1 MIPWLRRRGRGGGFS
16 SPRVRLLELAVAAR
30 YNASR
35 LGLLAARLR
44 RTYERTQD
52 PALLRMLRDVL
63 SLQAVLEILSV
74 RLETLAEVGAVT
86 GDTLGLLRSVLTA
99 ARQAYGALGPSV
111 DGMLAELENL
121 VASIAAS
128 TGIELEAPNV
138 GRVGEEARRVLEEA
152 RVVAEE
158 RLGELLKGQQGA
170 QP

>member
-1 MIPWLRRRGRGGGFS
+1 MLIPWLRRRGRSGSFA

-44 RTYERTQD
+44 RTYERTRD
-52 PALLRMLRDVL
+52 PALAKMLRDVL
-63 SLQAVLEILSV
+63 TLQAVLEILSV

-86 GDTLGLLRSVLTA
+86 SDSLSLLRSVLSA

-128 TGIELEAPNV
+128 AGVELEVPDA
-138 GRVGEEARRVLEEA
+138 GRAGEEAMRVLEEA
-152 RVVAEE
+152 RVVAEQ
-158 RLGELLKGQQGA
+158 RLGELLQGR
-170 QP
+170 QD